1 MSHCIAGSQY
11 IPSIEYFA
19 HWTYHGSIMLEGQE
33 HYQKRTWRNKT
44 AILGPE
50 APTFLTIPLR
60 RGKNQGMMIG
70 DVGIAYDSPWP
81 DIHLR
86 TLQAA
91 YGKTAYGEEILSGFA
106 SILQARHERL
116 WDLNLAILQE
126 VTSMLKGTW
135 DLMFSETYIKTYPEE
150 TIDLRKGVPGGIARV
165 EADAQIS
172 YPQVH
177 RLGQSHQPNLCIFDL
192 LSHLGPD
199 STNYLSRYAQK
210 LYDHR

>member
-1 MSHCIAGSQY
+1 MSQCIAGSQY

-19 HWTYHGSIMLEGQE
+19 HWTYYGSIMLEGQE
-33 HYQKRTWRNKT
+33 HYQKRTWRNKA
-44 AILGPE
+44 AILGPHG
-50 APTFLTIPLR
+50 PTFLTVPLR
-60 RGKNQGMMIG
+60 RGKNQGMMIR

-86 TLQAA
+86 SLQTA

-106 SILQARHERL
+106 SILQVHHERL
-116 WDLNLAILQE
+116 WDLNLAILHE
-126 VTSMLKGTW
+126 VTSMLKVRW
-135 DLMFSETYIKTYPEE
+135 DLRISETYLNTYPEE
-150 TIDLRKGVPGGIARV
+150 ILDLRKGVPGGIARI
-165 EADAQIS
+165 ETDTQIA

-177 RLGQSHQPNLCIFDL
+177 RLGQSHLPNLCIFDL

-210 LYDHR
+210 LYDH